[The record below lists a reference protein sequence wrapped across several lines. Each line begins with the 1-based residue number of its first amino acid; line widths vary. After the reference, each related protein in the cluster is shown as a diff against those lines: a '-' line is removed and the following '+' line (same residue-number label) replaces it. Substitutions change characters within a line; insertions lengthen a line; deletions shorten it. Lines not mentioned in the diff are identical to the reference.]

1 MGITRQSHWSVAAAA
16 ALAMG
21 LSSAALA
28 QDSVEEFYSNNDL
41 TILLGHPPGGSY
53 DLYGQLAAAHLGR
66 FLPGNPNV
74 IVQHMPGGGGAR
86 GAAHFLNNV
95 EGDGSMVAILPDTLA
110 HIQLLDPERG
120 NWDVSKVEYIGR
132 FAPTNSAFAVG
143 KHAQAQSIEEMKD
156 IETTVS
162 CTGVSARSAQMPVML
177 NKLGGYNFKLV
188 CGYPGSKD
196 ATLAIL
202 RGEADVTSKAWASFR
217 SGDAAEI
224 EAGNM
229 TIFLQAGLERDP
241 ELPDVPLMQ
250 EVVDD
255 ERAQRIIRFVSAGA
269 PIGRSMMAAPGTPP
283 EFVAALR
290 EAFQEMIQDEDFLA
304 DAKQRNALIVPATG
318 EEVQAVN
325 VEIFETPQDIIDEAK
340 AAMDAES

>member
-1 MGITRQSHWSVAAAA
+1 MRITRRSLWSVAAAS

-21 LSSAALA
+21 LSTAAPA
-28 QDSVEEFYSNNDL
+28 QESVEKFYSNNDL
-41 TILLGHPPGGSY
+41 TILIGHPPGGSY
-53 DLYGQLAAAHLGR
+53 DLYAQLAAAHLGR

-74 IVQHMPGGGGAR
+74 IVQHMPGGGGSRA
-86 GAAHFLNNV
+86 AAHFLNNV
-95 EGDGSMVAILPDTLA
+95 EGDGATVAVLPDTLA
-110 HIQLLDPERG
+110 HTQLLEPERG

-143 KHAQAQSIEEMKD
+143 KQAKAQSIKEMKD
-156 IETTVS
+156 TETTVS
-162 CTGVSARSAQMPVML
+162 CTGVAARSAQMPVML
-177 NKLGGYNFKLV
+177 NKLGGYKFKLV
-188 CGYPGSKD
+188 CGYKGSKD
-196 ATLAIL
+196 ATLAVL

-217 SGDAAEI
+217 SGDAAEL

-229 TIFLQAGLERDP
+229 KIFMQAGLERDP
-241 ELPDVPLMQ
+241 ELSDVPLMQ

-290 EAFQEMIQDEDFLA
+290 QAFQQMIQDEQFLA
-304 DAKQRNALIVPATG
+304 DAKQRDALIVPATG
-318 EEVQAVN
+318 EQIQAVN
-325 VEIFETPQDIIDEAK
+325 QEIFETPQDVIEA
-340 AAMDAES
+340 AREAMDAES